1 MGCYHKTLQ
10 NKQIVEQ
17 MKEYISRSVQS
28 LNSEVITSEEDFTL
42 NCGHLLLW
50 PAGRSTKK
58 TENTQVHKARFS
70 ITEGKYNMCKWEEN
84 KIIMTPT

>member
-1 MGCYHKTLQ
+1 MIIFSSYKIQGSMGCYHETLQ

-42 NCGHLLLW
+42 NCGHLLL
-50 PAGRSTKK
+50 
-58 TENTQVHKARFS
+58 
-70 ITEGKYNMCKWEEN
+70 
-84 KIIMTPT
+84 